1 MTNDQ
6 TDYDYATAQA
16 IAALDRA
23 ILQEFAE
30 LERQAGRYAYDG
42 LDISQSDCWWLIA
55 KIRAGALQL
64 VSADLMAALR
74 SGCAVEA

>member
-23 ILQEFAE
+23 IIEEIAE
-30 LERQAGRYAYDG
+30 TERQAGRYKLSNTNDRE
-42 LDISQSDCWWLIA
+42 D
-55 KIRAGALQL
+55 
-64 VSADLMAALR
+64 
-74 SGCAVEA
+74 

>member
-23 ILQEFAE
+23 IIEEIAE
-30 LERQAGRYAYDG
+30 PERQAGRYKLSNTNDRE
-42 LDISQSDCWWLIA
+42 D
-55 KIRAGALQL
+55 
-64 VSADLMAALR
+64 
-74 SGCAVEA
+74 

>member
-23 ILQEFAE
+23 ILQEIAE
-30 LERQAGRYAYDG
+30 LERQAGRYAPINTNDRE
-42 LDISQSDCWWLIA
+42 D
-55 KIRAGALQL
+55 
-64 VSADLMAALR
+64 
-74 SGCAVEA
+74 